1 MMAVTYLGNFAEI
14 KSENKSYLEIII
26 LQVKRITQDIRSSY
40 QYNRMKLNWAMKR
53 ITGSTISI

>member
-26 LQVKRITQDIRSSY
+26 LQVKRITQDIRSSH
-40 QYNRMKLNWAMKR
+40 QYNRMKLN
-53 ITGSTISI
+53 